1 MILYTY
7 TYTYTYT
14 HIHILV
20 CKNNYIHDHQIIGNT
35 IFRAQALTIYALFG
49 DDFRLC
55 VTHKQTDEL
64 FNALT
69 LVAWRTKQRAK
80 GFDGLIWTD
89 MVWFSNLER
98 LFSGLFG
105 RNASRRLYF
114 LIAFA
119 DAKFS
124 CLVFGAEIVA
134 NSLGL
139 ELNFQTARSL
149 TSIAWYCRPFR
160 DIWTAKIDL
169 YKSLSRAAEAKKNI
183 FLAGSSIR
191 VSEWPGWWVDDCWL
205 NTFYSCTA
213 TAPWRQG
220 FFFWLDVGATVTLVF
235 DLTWVRNWVKEG
247 GHNMAWH
254 PAALQPKR
262 YAELIRRHAAF
273 DALYCLY
280 LRKTHP

>member
-1 MILYTY
+1 MT
-7 TYTYTYT
+7 TKSVGT
-14 HIHILV
+14 HR
-20 CKNNYIHDHQIIGNT
+20 T
-35 IFRAQALTIYALFG
+35 SPIFRAQALTIYALFG

-69 LVAWRTKQRAK
+69 LVAWRRAK
-80 GFDGLIWTD
+80 GEGLWWFD

-114 LIAFA
+114 LIPFA

-149 TSIAWYCRPFR
+149 TSIACYCRPFR

-191 VSEWPGWWVDDCWL
+191 VSGQGDELMIADWRRF
-205 NTFYSCTA
+205 TFAQQRLRS
-213 TAPWRQG
+213 QG

-235 DLTWVRNWVKEG
+235 DLTWVRNWV
-247 GHNMAWH
+247 
-254 PAALQPKR
+254 
-262 YAELIRRHAAF
+262 
-273 DALYCLY
+273 
-280 LRKTHP
+280 

>member
-1 MILYTY
+1 
-7 TYTYTYT
+7 
-14 HIHILV
+14 
-20 CKNNYIHDHQIIGNT
+20 
-35 IFRAQALTIYALFG
+35 
-49 DDFRLC
+49 
-55 VTHKQTDEL
+55 
-64 FNALT
+64 
-69 LVAWRTKQRAK
+69 
-80 GFDGLIWTD
+80 
-89 MVWFSNLER
+89 MVWWFDSPLER

-114 LIAFA
+114 LIPFA

-191 VSEWPGWWVDDCWL
+191 VSEWPGWWVDDCWRRF
-205 NTFYSCTA
+205 TFPQQRLRS
-213 TAPWRQG
+213 QG

-235 DLTWVRNWVKEG
+235 DLTWVRNWV
-247 GHNMAWH
+247 
-254 PAALQPKR
+254 
-262 YAELIRRHAAF
+262 
-273 DALYCLY
+273 
-280 LRKTHP
+280 